1 MEEFKTGQ
9 KFSYLCLENGRVFR
23 VGFSAH
29 HYSTTVW
36 VRSITCIME
45 AGEMAGVAWF
55 VVEFED
61 DVIPPVKVNGKYV
74 VEIS

>member
-9 KFSYLCLENGRVFR
+9 KFNSLSVENGHNYTVGCTISSPELVF
-23 VGFSAH
+23 VS
-29 HYSTTVW
+29 
-36 VRSITCIME
+36 SITCIME

>member
-9 KFSYLCLENGRVFR
+9 KFNTLHLEGGRVYT
-23 VGFSAH
+23 VGLITRHLWPTCVS
-29 HYSTTVW
+29 
-36 VRSITCIME
+36 SITCIME